1 MLGSQPAFLVR
12 LERTPHCLEGMT
24 MDSPV
29 SGSDLQLEPE
39 AVQVLRPPCQ
49 QFGEPGNGI
58 VLRTGIMER
67 EKNWQNEAR

>member
-1 MLGSQPAFLVR
+1 M
-12 LERTPHCLEGMT
+12 
-24 MDSPV
+24 PV
-29 SGSDLQLEPE
+29 SSSDLQLEPE

-67 EKNWQNEAR
+67 EKNWQNGAR